1 MMTPFAEL
9 LERATARAG
18 GPRALEAELPQP
30 KSAAEL
36 RAVGDDRYLSLMS
49 RRVFR
54 AGLKHALV
62 DAKWPAFEAAFHGF
76 EPHAVRAMSDEDL
89 ERLMGDK
96 RLIRHFPKMKAVRAN
111 AAALLEAAAEHG
123 SFGAYLADWPAAD
136 IVGLWGDLGKRFS
149 QLGGN
154 SAPAFLRMAGKDTF
168 IITGDVGRGLVET
181 GACERPPKTRAE
193 LKAAQAAFN
202 AWAEEGRRPLCQ
214 VSKVL
219 ALAVG

>member
-1 MMTPFAEL
+1 MTTPFAEL

-18 GPRALEAELPQP
+18 GPQALEDELPQP
-30 KSAAEL
+30 KSADEL
-36 RAVGDDRYLSLMS
+36 RSLGDDRYLSLMS
-49 RRVFR
+49 QRVFR

-62 DAKWPAFEAAFHGF
+62 DAKWPAFEEVFHGF

-89 ERLMGDK
+89 ERLVGDA

-111 AAALLEAAAEHG
+111 AAALLEVVAEHG
-123 SFGAYLADWPAAD
+123 SFGTYLADWSASD
-136 IVGLWGDLGKRFS
+136 IVGLWADLGRRFS

-168 IITGDVGRGLVET
+168 IVSGDVGRGLVET
-181 GACERPPKTRAE
+181 GACERPPKTKAE

-202 AWAEEGRRPLCQ
+202 AWAEESGRPLCQ
-214 VSKVL
+214 VSKIL